1 VKNPERNPR
10 PPVPTVLEAARAL
23 PARPRRAELAA
34 FLSGADSG
42 ALMDLRDHPLFGA
55 LDEHSREAVREAIDL
70 LLEEGTLT
78 LARGSRVA
86 PAE

>member
-1 VKNPERNPR
+1 MRDPR
-10 PPVPTVLEAARAL
+10 PLTPTVLEAAREL
-23 PARPRRAELAA
+23 PGRLRRAELAA
-34 FLSGADSG
+34 FLSGAASS
-42 ALMDLRDHPLFGA
+42 AFMDLRDHPLFGA